1 MADLQDQPGH
11 SLNETGVDRTCVP
24 PYPHPTN
31 LGVGSSNLS
40 GRANKWGFLTRR
52 MRGQVGLGTR
62 GGRKLGAATLSPRE
76 ARWRRPLSRQS
87 DSRAVARLFPPPT
100 LSECRHRSASAIACA
115 DIDPDQHDF
124 GSHMR
129 FRFGARERAMPIRP
143 YFRPYLEGD
152 PETTSLM
159 AIAFEIVR
167 AAVRPAPRPD
177 LTDEM
182 IAETIIKLAK
192 NGERSVNVLC
202 EAALSPPNPLPPSPF
217 TADQSAERDDN
228 PTA

>member
-1 MADLQDQPGH
+1 
-11 SLNETGVDRTCVP
+11 
-24 PYPHPTN
+24 
-31 LGVGSSNLS
+31 
-40 GRANKWGFLTRR
+40 
-52 MRGQVGLGTR
+52 
-62 GGRKLGAATLSPRE
+62 
-76 ARWRRPLSRQS
+76 
-87 DSRAVARLFPPPT
+87 
-100 LSECRHRSASAIACA
+100 
-115 DIDPDQHDF
+115 
-124 GSHMR
+124 MR

-192 NGERSVNVLC
+192 NGERNLNVLC

-217 TADQSAERDDN
+217 TADLSAERERDDN

>member
-1 MADLQDQPGH
+1 
-11 SLNETGVDRTCVP
+11 
-24 PYPHPTN
+24 
-31 LGVGSSNLS
+31 
-40 GRANKWGFLTRR
+40 
-52 MRGQVGLGTR
+52 
-62 GGRKLGAATLSPRE
+62 
-76 ARWRRPLSRQS
+76 
-87 DSRAVARLFPPPT
+87 
-100 LSECRHRSASAIACA
+100 
-115 DIDPDQHDF
+115 
-124 GSHMR
+124 MR

-192 NGERSVNVLC
+192 NGERNVNVLC
-202 EAALSPPNPLPPSPF
+202 EAALSPPQSSSALPLHRRPVRR
-217 TADQSAERDDN
+217 AR
-228 PTA
+228 

>member
-1 MADLQDQPGH
+1 
-11 SLNETGVDRTCVP
+11 
-24 PYPHPTN
+24 
-31 LGVGSSNLS
+31 
-40 GRANKWGFLTRR
+40 
-52 MRGQVGLGTR
+52 
-62 GGRKLGAATLSPRE
+62 
-76 ARWRRPLSRQS
+76 
-87 DSRAVARLFPPPT
+87 
-100 LSECRHRSASAIACA
+100 
-115 DIDPDQHDF
+115 
-124 GSHMR
+124 
-129 FRFGARERAMPIRP
+129 MPIRP

-192 NGERSVNVLC
+192 NGERNVNVLC

-217 TADQSAERDDN
+217 TADLSAERDDN
-228 PTA
+228 PTVGQ